1 VGELTERGYVEDD
14 ATALAALF
22 NRIEEHLG
30 GHPYATADRTRAEAA
45 SLLRD
50 PTIDSRMVFDHDGA
64 LLGAAFAA
72 TPPDGGF
79 RADMLGGVD
88 PAWQGRRGL
97 SRDLLDW
104 QLRRGTELH
113 DTLAPDREWQLHFGV
128 TDNDTVALRLYRR
141 FDLTPIRF
149 WFEMVAPTA
158 VVPGAAA
165 PGGVDI
171 VDYVPG
177 REIELYQ
184 AHEEAFADH
193 WGHQDRGADGW
204 LAQSVR
210 SARFL
215 PELSRFAL
223 AGDAIAGY
231 VLPYRSPVPGRG
243 YIGQVGVR
251 RPWRRRGLAGA
262 MLAQVLRAC
271 AHAGFETASL
281 GVDAQNPTG
290 AVGLYRRLGFA
301 VESRGVTNARVLP
314 AKLPAARPPS

>member
-14 ATALAALF
+14 AAALSALF

-30 GHPYATADRTRAEAA
+30 GHPYATVEQTRARTA

-50 PTIDSRMVFDHDGA
+50 PAIDSRVVFDGHGA

-88 PAWQGRRGL
+88 PAWRRRGL
-97 SRDLLDW
+97 GSDLLDW
-104 QLRRGTELH
+104 QLRRGAEIH
-113 DTLAPDREWQLHFGV
+113 DTVAPDREWQLHFGV
-128 TDNDTVALRLYRR
+128 SADDTDSQRLYQR
-141 FDLTPIRF
+141 FDLSPGRF
-149 WFEMVAPTA
+149 WFDMVAPTTG
-158 VVPGAAA
+158 VPDADA
-165 PGGVDI
+165 PDGVDI

-177 REIELYQ
+177 RETELYQ

-193 WGHQDRGADGW
+193 WGHQDHGADGW
-204 LAQSVR
+204 LGQSVR

-215 PELSRFAL
+215 PEPSRFAL
-223 AGDAIAGY
+223 AGEAIAGY
-231 VLPYRSPVPGRG
+231 VLAYRSPVPGRG

-262 MLAQVLRAC
+262 MLAQVLGAL
-271 AHAGFETASL
+271 ADAGFGTVSL
-281 GVDAQNPTG
+281 GVDAHNPTG
-290 AVGLYRRLGFA
+290 AVGVYERVGFT
-301 VESRGVTNARVLP
+301 VESRGVTYLRALP
-314 AKLPAARPPS
+314 ARSPAARPPS